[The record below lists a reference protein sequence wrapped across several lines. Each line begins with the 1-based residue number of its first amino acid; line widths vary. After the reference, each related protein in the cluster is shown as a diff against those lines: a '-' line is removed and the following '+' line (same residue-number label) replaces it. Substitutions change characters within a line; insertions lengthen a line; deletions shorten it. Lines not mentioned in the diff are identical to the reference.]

1 MFQLYALE
9 NTKARLCAKQA
20 TLSDRET
27 ADLVEATWKAQGFIV
42 NRIEEN

>member
-1 MFQLYALE
+1 MFQLYALK
-9 NTKARLCAKQA
+9 NDKSRLCMKQA

-42 NRIEEN
+42 NREEEN